1 MLKTFEKLPPEK
13 QHAILNAAAGV
24 FAQKGYYQANVADIC
39 KKAGISNGALYKYF
53 KNKEALYIKVFESHI
68 ERMTAHFRRYYKLM
82 ETTDR
87 SFFNLIEDLVNQLPL
102 FVESEHDYLKIYHD
116 LGSPSM
122 DPLTSKLSRSIEESA
137 WRFWFDL
144 LERGK
149 KRGEIRREVDSDVA
163 AYMMDNHF
171 TLFLFSCIS
180 EHYARRFEVYFQ
192 HHAKQ
197 SLTMKTKVALM
208 KRSLRQLLSK

>member
-1 MLKTFEKLPPEK
+1 MLQTFEKLSREK
-13 QHAILNAAAGV
+13 QETILDAAASI

-53 KNKEALYIKVFESHI
+53 KNKEALYIKVFTSHI
-68 ERMTAHFRRYYKLM
+68 ERMTGQFGRYYALM

-87 SFFNLIEDLVNQLPL
+87 SFFDLIEDLVNQLPL
-102 FVESEHDYLKIYHD
+102 FIEREHDYLKIYHD

-137 WRFWFDL
+137 WRFWYDM

-149 KRGEIRREVDSDVA
+149 KRGDIQKEVDSDVA
-163 AYMMDNHF
+163 AYMIDNHF
-171 TLFLFSCIS
+171 TLFIFSCIS
-180 EHYARRFEVYFQ
+180 QHYARRYEVYFQ
-192 HHAKQ
+192 HHEKKK
-197 SLTMKTKVALM
+197 LTTEKKVALM
-208 KRSLRQLLSK
+208 KRSLRQLLS